1 MSAERAG
8 HLARFGWQA
17 VKAGSVDQACV
28 ALAEAVQLA
37 PSTAD
42 YWAAY
47 GVALTKALR
56 FGDAVEAYRRSVALD
71 SKNIFVW
78 CNLAEVSLERSDYA
92 TAAVAIKRCMEL
104 DPKAEHPSGLRAR
117 ALVRRAEKKLK
128 IRPR

>member
-1 MSAERAG
+1 MSEERAG

-17 VKAGSVDQACV
+17 VKAEQIDQACTS
-28 ALAEAVQLA
+28 LAEAVALA
-37 PSTAD
+37 PAVPD

-47 GVALTKALR
+47 GVALTKAFRL
-56 FGDAVEAYRRSVALD
+56 GDAADAFRRCLALD
-71 SKNIFVW
+71 AKNIFVW
-78 CNLAEVSLERSDYA
+78 CNLAEVSLERTDYA
-92 TAAVAIKRCMEL
+92 GTAVAIKRCMEL